1 MKIKLAYGRSGLD
14 VDLPD
19 TATIIEQRRVPGL
32 ADEKRHALESLR
44 KPVGTRPLKEMVKA
58 SDKVSIVISDIT
70 RPTPNHKLVPWIL
83 EELSHVP
90 DRNFTIINGTG
101 THRDNTPAELAGML
115 GSDVVKRVKVVNNN
129 AFDKTTQVR
138 LGKTKRGTEVF
149 LNREFVESDFKIVTG
164 FIEPHFFAGFSGGP
178 KGIMPALAGIDTIM
192 HFHSVDRINNPNC
205 TWGVLD
211 GNPVQE
217 MATEVALM
225 SKPDFLFN
233 VALNGGNEITAFFAG
248 DVIAAHR
255 AGCKYVKE
263 HAMAKCAERFDIVV
277 TTNGG
282 HPLDQNLYQAVKGM
296 CAAQAIVKK
305 GGAIICA
312 AECRDG
318 VPDHGNYFK
327 LLQMAHSPQAI
338 LDMINSPSFSMPDQ
352 WQVQKQALVLLWA
365 DVYMYSSLSR
375 EVCERAMLR
384 HTTSIEATV
393 DTLLKAHGSKASV
406 AVLPLGPLTIP
417 HVGD

>member
-1 MKIKLAYGRSGLD
+1 MKIKLAYGKSGLD
-14 VDLPD
+14 VNLPD
-19 TATIIEQRRVPGL
+19 TATVIEQRRVPGL
-32 ADEKRHALESLR
+32 KDEKRHALESLR
-44 KPVGTRPLKEMVKA
+44 SPIGTRPLKDMVKA

-70 RPTPNHKLVPWIL
+70 RPTPNHKLVPWLL

-101 THRDNTPAELAGML
+101 THRDNTAMEFADML
-115 GSDVVKRVKVVNNN
+115 GRDVAKRVKVVNNN
-129 AFDKTTQVR
+129 AFDKATQVR
-138 LGKTKRGTEVF
+138 LGTTKGGAEVF
-149 LNREFVESDFKIVTG
+149 LNREFVENNFKIVTG

-192 HFHSVDRINNPNC
+192 HFHNVERINNPNC
-205 TWGVLD
+205 TWGVVD

-225 SKPDFLFN
+225 SKPAFLFN
-233 VALNGGNEITAFFAG
+233 VALNGDNEITAFFAG
-248 DVIAAHR
+248 DVVAAHR

-263 HAMAKCAERFDIVV
+263 HAMAKCRERFDIVV

-305 GGAIICA
+305 GGTIICA
-312 AECRDG
+312 AECHDG
-318 VPDHGNYFK
+318 VPNHGNYFK
-327 LLQMAHSPQAI
+327 ILQMARSPQAI

-365 DVYMYSSLSR
+365 DVYLYSSLSK
-375 EVCERAMLR
+375 EVCERAMLK
-384 HTTSIEATV
+384 HTTSIEGTVEELQKRLGRKATI
-393 DTLLKAHGSKASV
+393 
-406 AVLPLGPLTIP
+406 AVMPMGPLTIP
-417 HVGD
+417 HIG

>member
-14 VDLPD
+14 VNLPD
-19 TATIIEQRRVPGL
+19 TATVIEQRHVPGL
-32 ADEKRHALESLR
+32 KDEKRHALESLR
-44 KPVGTRPLKEMVKA
+44 KPIGTRPLKEMVKA

-70 RPTPNHKLVPWIL
+70 RPTPNHKLVPWIM

-90 DRNFTIINGTG
+90 DRNITIINGTG
-101 THRDNTPAELAGML
+101 THRDNTTDELAQML

-138 LGKTKRGTEVF
+138 LGTTKGGAEVF
-149 LNREFVESDFKIVTG
+149 LNREFMESNFKIVTG

-205 TWGVLD
+205 TWGTLD

-233 VALNGGNEITAFFAG
+233 VALNGNNEITAFFAG

-296 CAAQAIVKK
+296 CAAKAIVKK
-305 GGAIICA
+305 GGTIICA

-318 VPDHGNYFK
+318 IPDHGNYFK
-327 LLQMAHSPQAI
+327 ILHMAQSPQAI

-352 WQVQKQALVLLWA
+352 WQVQKQALVLMWA
-365 DVYMYSSLSR
+365 DVHLYSSLSR
-375 EVCERAMLR
+375 EVCEQAMLK

-393 DTLLKAHGSKASV
+393 DKLLRQLGSKATI
-406 AVLPLGPLTIP
+406 AVMPLGPLTIP
-417 HVGD
+417 RIGG